1 MTEIDAVFR
10 DLEAGLFLQTRT
22 KQGHRK
28 SASADADWHAG
39 VLTITFQGRQISPIQ
54 ALIGRDFVAWA
65 DAQGLV
71 IVPGSHASIRVEKSR
86 IVRVESG
93 PSFVAQHKLKL
104 AKYLRRLAGQN
115 LQLEMHSSSS
125 NLAGSLLDVRGEFAL
140 IDSGAAT
147 AFAQLSRIRRIRL
160 PVNNF
165 SENVDQGFRYR
176 DEPGVMHDESA
187 H

>member
-22 KQGHRK
+22 KQGHTN

-39 VLTITFQGRQISPIQ
+39 VLTISFEGRQISPIQ

-71 IVPGSHASIRVEKSR
+71 IVLGSHASIRVEKSR
-86 IVRVESG
+86 TVRVELAS
-93 PSFVAQHKLKL
+93 SFSVQHKLKL
-104 AKYLRRLAGQN
+104 ARYLRSLAGQHV
-115 LQLEMHSSSS
+115 QLEMHPSSS
-125 NLAGSLLDVRGEFAL
+125 NLAGSLVDVKGDFAL

-165 SENVDQGFRYR
+165 SESVDQGFRY
-176 DEPGVMHDESA
+176 
-187 H
+187 